1 MLTLIRLL
9 RPREPFAGCLAF
21 ITLLVCF
28 SVASAQEDNGDEKQL
43 AITQAVMCEEIR
55 GYEPFNKAS
64 VFSISSGKVYCYT
77 AFSPVPRDMYIYHS
91 WYRRDRLITTRRLS
105 LKTPEW
111 SVFSTIQLR
120 QADKGPWRVEVKD
133 HNGGIIKTIR
143 FSITD

>member
-1 MLTLIRLL
+1 MHTLIRLSKPL
-9 RPREPFAGCLAF
+9 EFIACFLLVLF
-21 ITLLVCF
+21 ITAGHTELF
-28 SVASAQEDNGDEKQL
+28 AQEDSGEQKKL

-55 GYEPFNKAS
+55 DYEPVNKAA
-64 VFSISSGKVYCYT
+64 VFSISAGKVYCYT
-77 AFSPVPRDMYIYHS
+77 AFDPVPRNMFVYHS

-133 HNGGIIKTIR
+133 HNGGIIKIIK

>member
-1 MLTLIRLL
+1 MHTLIRLL
-9 RPREPFAGCLAF
+9 RPRKHNFGCLAVF
-21 ITLLVCF
+21 ILLACF
-28 SVASAQEDNGDEKQL
+28 SEALAEEGDGDERKL

-55 GYEPFNKAS
+55 EYEPFNKAT

-77 AFSPVPRDMYIYHS
+77 AFNPVPRDMYIYHS

-111 SVFSTIQLR
+111 SVFSTVQLR

-133 HNGGIIKTIR
+133 HNGGTIKTIR

>member
-1 MLTLIRLL
+1 MTRLSI
-9 RPREPFAGCLAF
+9 PIEFIAGCLLAF
-21 ITLLVCF
+21 VLAAGPGQ
-28 SVASAQEDNGDEKQL
+28 VAAQETGGEEKKL
-43 AITQAVMCEEIR
+43 ALTQAVMCEDIR
-55 GYEPFNKAS
+55 DYEPYNRAA
-64 VFSISSGKVYCYT
+64 VFSISMGKVYCYT
-77 AFSPVPRDMYIYHS
+77 AFDPVPRDMFVYHS

-133 HNGGIIKTIR
+133 EKGSIIRIIK